1 MRQQIPRPTGWVV
14 WLLAAVALV
23 SFLPACAS
31 THWRSRNTQKVSF
44 ISVPSGAQVSIDGEQ
59 RGLTPVDVELT
70 KKTVRVR
77 MEKDDYRPIDVFI
90 APKQPSLARYLL
102 LVILQLDALL
112 FYNHAM
118 LHREFD
124 GQYKYL
130 LEPAARSEVDSK

>member
-44 ISVPSGAQVSIDGEQ
+44 ISVPSGAQVSI
-59 RGLTPVDVELT
+59 DVELT